1 MKSKIMTD
9 SIMTG
14 IITKGVG
21 GLYTVRPICHGDST
35 EYLCRARGVFRHE
48 KISPLPGDTVDIE
61 LSETV
66 DDASGAAGVITA
78 IHDRRNALIRPPMAN
93 LSHMMIAVPASSP
106 KPDLL
111 YIDKLTAIADAM
123 EIHCI
128 IVVNK
133 CDLDGDFAREIAEEY
148 ALAGFETFLTDATSG
163 EGCDKVLERIYSF
176 AGVDESDRCAIAAFA
191 GVSGAGKSSLVGQL
205 FPEIAPE
212 VGGVSR
218 KTERGRHTTRAVE
231 LYPVAEGLYL
241 ADTPGFSMLDFERFD
256 FFEPDRLTAAF
267 REFAPHLENC
277 RYADCTHTKEE
288 DCGIRMAVKEGK
300 ISGRRHESFVKL
312 YETMKKKPDWQR
324 RNEAKK

>member
-1 MKSKIMTD
+1 MANSAC
-9 SIMTG
+9 MTG

-21 GLYTVRPICHGDST
+21 GLYTVRPISDGAE

-48 KISPLPGDTVDIE
+48 KISPLPGDVVDIE
-61 LSETV
+61 PSDV
-66 DDASGAAGVITA
+66 IDDASGAAGVITA

-93 LSHMMIAVPASSP
+93 LSHMMIVLPAASP
-106 KPDLL
+106 KPDLF

-123 EIHCI
+123 EIDCA

-133 CDLDGDFAREIAEEY
+133 CDLDGDYAREMAEEY
-148 ALAGFETFLTDATSG
+148 SLAGFKVFLTNAVTGD
-163 EGCDKVLERIYSF
+163 GCDAVLDHIF
-176 AGVDESDRCAIAAFA
+176 GCAGTDSEGRCSVAAFA

-205 FPEIAPE
+205 FPDIAPE

-231 LYPVAEGLYL
+231 LYSIADGLYL

-256 FFEPDRLTAAF
+256 FFEPEKLTAAF
-267 REFAPHLENC
+267 REFSAYIDLC

-288 DCGIRMAVKEGK
+288 DCAVRIAVKEGRV
-300 ISGRRHESFVKL
+300 SPRRHDSFVKL
-312 YETMKKKPDWQR
+312 YETIRKKPDWQR